1 MTQASDEGQSTMPR
15 AARVL
20 LFLVVVTSLLSL
32 AYAAQYYLA
41 GPLRLSVVSPFG
53 DMELSPQKNLL
64 AAGAQ
69 DGVVRVWELPK
80 KLPTGVGR
88 DFDIASQPA
97 WTAHRLAGSGAPVI
111 DVAFAP
117 DGSRLFSVTGDG
129 KLWTWD
135 LETYSVGSQL
145 DLASAPLLDADWN
158 AERTLLAT
166 LAKDGSVHV
175 WDLAMRQEVQ
185 SIDSAAGSVI
195 AIDADGARVASA
207 SGPTILVWDVKTGEQ
222 VQKLEGYLEE
232 PEDPDS
238 WIGHTKDVTALAF
251 SPDGE
256 ILVSGGADSDLL
268 QWNVETGKVTASSEG
283 HWSGVTSL
291 LFDDLGSTLLT
302 GSQDTKART
311 FRMPA
316 GKGTAIFEGHLG
328 TITAVAFGPTTGSI
342 FTAGA
347 DGTVR
352 AWESANQYVTHLE
365 WSRPGLQPSWGK
377 LLAAWLLL
385 SGVLGLLCA
394 WGLRRSATWSH
405 LLTLGLYLL
414 GPIVVLGVPVFEVL
428 TYPLQWSGRLRIG
441 WPLLALLLW
450 YVVILVV
457 LTRRPVV
464 RQYEAPLQ
472 ASLSRQL
479 MVSQQTAK
487 LRFGLFTL
495 AVWFGLLVLLYSVL
509 RRFNLDVSFMGHYLP
524 FIMKGAG
531 LTLGVSAM
539 SIVLAI
545 ILALLGAL
553 GRLSRN
559 AVANGISGF
568 YISLIRGTPLL
579 VQIYIW
585 YLGLPRLNIVLDAV
599 VAGVLALGVNY
610 GAYMTEIFRAG
621 IQAIG
626 KGQYEAA
633 SALGMSRAQTLRKI
647 VLPQAFRIVIPP
659 IGNEFIAMMKDSSL
673 VSVMAVWELTYR
685 AQKIG
690 RQYFRNMETFIIAA
704 AFYWILTVVFQA
716 LQGRLEEYMARGER
730 R

>member
-1 MTQASDEGQSTMPR
+1 MPR
-15 AARVL
+15 AVKAL
-20 LFLVVVTSLLSL
+20 LTLVAITSLLSL
-32 AYAAQYYLA
+32 AYAAQYYLK
-41 GPLRLSVVSPFG
+41 GPLRLSVVSPFV
-53 DMELSPQKNLL
+53 DLELSPKKNLL
-64 AAGAQ
+64 AAGAE
-69 DGVVRVWELPK
+69 DGSVRVWELPK
-80 KLPTGVGR
+80 KLPAGVGK

-97 WTAHRLAGSGAPVI
+97 WPAHRLTGSGAPVI
-111 DVAFAP
+111 DVAFSP
-117 DGSRLFSVTGDG
+117 DGKRLLSVTGDG
-129 KLWTWD
+129 IAWVWD
-135 LETYSVGSQL
+135 PATYQQAGRVT
-145 DLASAPLLDADWN
+145 LAGAPLLDSDWSAD
-158 AERTLLAT
+158 RSLLAT
-166 LAKDGSVHV
+166 LGSDGLIRV
-175 WDLAMRQEVQ
+175 WDLASGQQ
-185 SIDSAAGSVI
+185 IQGFDAPTGTVI
-195 AIDADGARVASA
+195 AVDQEGTRVASA
-207 SGPTILVWDVKTGEQ
+207 DGPNILIWDIKTGTQ
-222 VQKLEGYLEE
+222 FKKLEGYLED
-232 PEDPDS
+232 PEDANS
-238 WIGHTKDVTALAF
+238 WVGHTKAVSVLAF
-251 SPDGE
+251 GPDGD
-256 ILVSGGADSDLL
+256 LLASGGADADLNY
-268 QWNVETGKVTASSEG
+268 WNVETGKITAASEG
-283 HWSGVTSL
+283 HWSAVTSL

-302 GSQDTKART
+302 GSKDTKART

-316 GKGTAIFEGHLG
+316 GKGTAIYEGHLG
-328 TITAVAFGPTTGSI
+328 SISAATFGPTADSI
-342 FTAGA
+342 LTAGT

-365 WSRPGLQPSWGK
+365 WSRTGLQPSWGK
-377 LLAAWLLL
+377 ILAAWLLI
-385 SGVLGLLCA
+385 SGLVGLLCV
-394 WGLRRSATWSH
+394 WGLRRGQTWSH

-428 TYPLQWSGRLRIG
+428 TYPLQWSGKLRIG
-441 WPLLALLLW
+441 WPLLALVLW
-450 YVVILVV
+450 YAAILVI

-464 RQYEAPLQ
+464 RAYEAPRT
-472 ASLSRQL
+472 AALSRQL

-487 LRFGLFTL
+487 ARFGLFTL
-495 AVWFGLLVLLYSVL
+495 AVWLGLLVLLYSVL
-509 RRFNLDVSFMGHYLP
+509 RRFNLDVAFMGHYLP

-531 LTLGVSAM
+531 LTLGVSAL
-539 SIVLAI
+539 SIVLAV

-559 AVANGISGF
+559 AIANGISGF

-626 KGQYEAA
+626 KGQHEAA
-633 SALGMSRAQTLRKI
+633 AALGMSRSQTLRRI

-716 LQGRLEEYMARGER
+716 LQGRLEEHMARGER